1 LPRVSFLVPAS
12 PNAAFYSQI
21 AALNLALKA
30 LPWRRWEPSL
40 HVTMGPRMPGASSD
54 DRFDRW
60 RAYVREVEFTYVSEA
75 RWAAQDN
82 WAQVD
87 STLWTAPR
95 NADVLVS
102 LDADTFPVSSLE
114 GILDEVLAADS
125 VAGVMAHYPPPSIK
139 SCEGWHEI
147 ADNLHVP
154 CLKLG
159 QFYSLV
165 DPGMADEHRRA
176 PSYFNGGV
184 IFYASSCFEGFL
196 RAYMRL
202 RSKLSHVLADGSDFS
217 GQIAIPF
224 ALAEVP
230 IRPIVLPMR
239 YNYPNDDNAIAAN
252 PGELEQ
258 AVIYHYLRTQ
268 AFDRRAIFASAADY
282 QSFLSMPLDGSNLAF
297 REAVRNVAGPSYPFP
312 RVDR

>member
-1 LPRVSFLVPAS
+1 
-12 PNAAFYSQI
+12 
-21 AALNLALKA
+21 
-30 LPWRRWEPSL
+30 
-40 HVTMGPRMPGASSD
+40 MGPRMADASAD

-60 RAYVREVEFTYVSEA
+60 SAHVREVEFHYVSEA

-95 NADVLVS
+95 DSDVLVS

-114 GILDEVLAADS
+114 NILDEVLAS
-125 VAGVMAHYPPPSIK
+125 NSIAGVMAHYPPPSIK
-139 SCEGWHEI
+139 DWQGWHEI
-147 ADNLHVP
+147 AGSLHVP
-154 CLKLG
+154 CLKLE

-165 DPGMADEHRRA
+165 DPGVADEHRRA

-184 IFYASSCFEGFL
+184 IFYAASCFDGFL
-196 RAYMRL
+196 RSYMSM
-202 RSKLSHVLADGSDFS
+202 RSKLSRVLADGSDFS

-224 ALAEVP
+224 ALAESR

-258 AVIYHYLRTQ
+258 TVIFHYLRTQ
-268 AFDRRAIFASAADY
+268 AFDRRKIFASAAEY
-282 QSFLSMPLDGSNLAF
+282 ESFLSMPLDGSNLAF
-297 REAVRNVAGPSYPFP
+297 REAVRNVVGPSYPFP
-312 RVDR
+312 QVDT